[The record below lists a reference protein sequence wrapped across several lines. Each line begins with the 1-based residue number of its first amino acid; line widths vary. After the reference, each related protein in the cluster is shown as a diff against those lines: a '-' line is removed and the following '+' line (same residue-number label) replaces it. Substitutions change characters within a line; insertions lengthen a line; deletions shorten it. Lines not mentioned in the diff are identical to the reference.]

1 METGRTVVITGAA
14 GGMGVLFVKRF
25 LANGDIVIATDI
37 REEALKRLALDAAAG
52 GRLAT
57 IAGDLTDDDHGLRVA
72 ALAREKTGRVD
83 VLVNAAG
90 FFPVQPFLEMSSRD
104 WRLVVDINLTGTA
117 LIVKAV
123 LPLML
128 GRGWGR
134 IVNIGSA
141 SVYEGVP
148 GQAHYVAAKAGVIG
162 LSRSLAREFGEAGI
176 TVNVIAPGLT
186 LTPAAEKA
194 LPKELREAQIEQ
206 RALRREERAGDL
218 VGTVL
223 FLASPAAD
231 FITGQTIIVD
241 GGQHMI

>member
-1 METGRTVVITGAA
+1 VITGAT
-14 GGMGVLFVKRF
+14 GGMGALFVERF
-25 LANGDIVIATDI
+25 LINGDIVIATDTSDESL
-37 REEALKRLALDAAAG
+37 RRLAATASAD

-57 IAGDLTDDDHGLRVA
+57 IAGDLSEEDHGLRVA
-72 ALAREKTGRVD
+72 ALARQKTGRVD
-83 VLVNAAG
+83 ILVNAAG
-90 FFPVQPFLEMSSRD
+90 FFPVQSFLEMSSHD
-104 WRLVVDINLTGTA
+104 WRQVVDINLTGAA
-117 LIVKAV
+117 LIAKAV

-194 LPKELREAQIEQ
+194 LPKELREAQIER
-206 RALRREERAGDL
+206 RALKREERAGDL
-218 VGTVL
+218 VGTVF